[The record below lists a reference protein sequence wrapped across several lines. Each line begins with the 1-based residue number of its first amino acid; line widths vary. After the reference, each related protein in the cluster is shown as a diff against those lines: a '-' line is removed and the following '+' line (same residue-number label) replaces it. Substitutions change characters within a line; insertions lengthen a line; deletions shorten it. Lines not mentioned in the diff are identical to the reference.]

1 MAENGFFYR
10 GPSPAAGG
18 PAPAWE
24 SLVPLQHADF
34 SWKKMAA
41 PILQQYV
48 ESTDGSS
55 VETKESA
62 LVWHFRDADPD
73 FGAWQ
78 VGEGEGAR
86 RGSVGKEPGRRGV
99 DEGMGIWD
107 AVVALV
113 LEVELWVKGSG
124 AGARCARQMGRGETW
139 KAKRSAAM

>member
-18 PAPAWE
+18 PLPAWE

-78 VGEGEGAR
+78 VR
-86 RGSVGKEPGRRGV
+86 K
-99 DEGMGIWD
+99 
-107 AVVALV
+107 
-113 LEVELWVKGSG
+113 
-124 AGARCARQMGRGETW
+124 GRGEAGELWQETW
-139 KAKRSAAM
+139 VGLESREARGPGMLL